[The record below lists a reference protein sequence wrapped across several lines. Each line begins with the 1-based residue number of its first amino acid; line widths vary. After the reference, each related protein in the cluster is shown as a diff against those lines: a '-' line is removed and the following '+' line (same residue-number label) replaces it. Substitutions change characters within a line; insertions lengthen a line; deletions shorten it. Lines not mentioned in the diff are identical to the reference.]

1 MKITDVR
8 AVQPPTPGS
17 PNDWRT
23 QLGQIVV
30 EVETDEG
37 VRGIGVGGGGLA
49 GIHVVHTV
57 LRDVILG
64 RDPAEVEQLHA
75 EMLGHTDFYGRKGL
89 VVMAISGVDLALWDL
104 RGNVESKSIAQ
115 LLAPDRDVFRLIDTY
130 ATVFGDSEIEAALNA
145 GNSALK
151 LHVERFGDRP
161 DPSAIAT
168 LVKSIRIQVG
178 TVMPIM
184 VDAFARWNVDSTLQV
199 AQAIAPFG
207 ITWLEE
213 PLPPSDVNGYAELAK
228 RCPIPIAGGEHEYT
242 AAGFRELLD
251 RELHAV
257 LQPDINWCGGMT
269 TLIDVY
275 RMAQDRGVRVCPHRG
290 SEAFALAAIAAL
302 DSEPLAESPR
312 SWFQCLTGAPRIQ
325 NGKTQVS
332 QGAGFGVEVDA
343 QTRLLLDVVVRG

>member
-8 AVQPPTPGS
+8 AVQPLTPGS

-37 VRGIGVGGGGLA
+37 ATGIGVGGGGLA

-57 LRDVILG
+57 LRDILLG
-64 RDPAEVEQLHA
+64 KDPGDVEHLHA
-75 EMLGHTDFYGRKGL
+75 EMLRHTDFYGRKGL
-89 VVMAISGVDLALWDL
+89 VIMAISGLDLALWDI
-104 RGNVESKSIAQ
+104 RGKVANKSIAQ

-130 ATVFGDSEIEAALNA
+130 ATVFGDSEIETAFAA

-161 DPSAIAT
+161 DPTAIAL
-168 LVKSIRIQVG
+168 LVQSIREQVG
-178 TVMPIM
+178 HEMPIM
-184 VDAFARWNVDSTLQV
+184 VDAFARWDVDSTLQV
-199 AQAIAPFG
+199 AEAIAPFG

-213 PLPPSDVNGYAELAK
+213 PLPPSDLDGYVQLAK
-228 RCPIPIAGGEHEYT
+228 HSPIPIAGGEHEYT

-269 TLIDVY
+269 TLIEVY
-275 RMAQDRGVRVCPHRG
+275 RMAQERGVRVCPHRG
-290 SEAFALAAIAAL
+290 SEAFALPAIAAL
-302 DSEPLAESPR
+302 DSAPLAESPR
-312 SWFQCLTGAPRIQ
+312 SWFQCLTGTPRIQ
-325 NGKTQVS
+325 HGKTQVS
-332 QGAGFGVEVDA
+332 QSVGFGVELHE
-343 QTRLLLDVVVRG
+343 QTRLLLNAVTPE